1 MGDLQDLKG
10 FDPNQNLPLDQS
22 IIRHDTQVNNMTQDP
37 FDEDMHKMKR

>member
-22 IIRHDTQVNNMTQDP
+22 IIRHDTQVNNMKQDP
-37 FDEDMHKMKR
+37 FEEDMQKMKR